1 MFTLSIHVF
10 HKKWVKI
17 RNRQSENGNFLLR
30 NAWMVPFV
38 ARIARGFFEAR
49 PTVIEVALMQT
60 FFPLVF
66 FARYP
71 SMYNNYF

>member
-1 MFTLSIHVF
+1 MT
-10 HKKWVKI
+10 
-17 RNRQSENGNFLLR
+17 EGNPKEDGRKSLLR
-30 NAWMVPFV
+30 NAWMVPYV

-66 FARYP
+66 LLVIQACTITTSRLFYP
-71 SMYNNYF
+71 IVL